1 MADFAQGYRIQS
13 GAREMAAA
21 LSAIDLL
28 SNSLFSE
35 EDVPSPGC
43 ESSLPVSFFVDAAH
57 AGHLFVAIE
66 LATEEPVGFSA
77 VTRVDGGAHLFQV
90 SVAPEHGRQGWG
102 RGLVEAAITWARE
115 QGDSGITLT
124 TFSHLPWNAPF
135 YAKLGFERV
144 EESAMG
150 PGLRTCLEKE
160 ARAGLDPAKRVAM
173 RLSFRSS

>member
-1 MADFAQGYRIQS
+1 MVDLAQGYRIELGRQ
-13 GAREMAAA
+13 EMAAA

-35 EDVPSPGC
+35 EDVPSPGR
-43 ESSLPVSFFVDAAH
+43 ESALPLSFFVDAAH

-66 LATEEPVGFSA
+66 LAIEEPVGFA
-77 VTRVDGGAHLFQV
+77 ALTRVDGGAHLFQV
-90 SVAPEHGRQGWG
+90 AVAPEHGRQGLG
-102 RGLVEAAITWARE
+102 RGLVEAAITCAQE

-135 YAKLGFERV
+135 YAKLGFERAG
-144 EESAMG
+144 ENTMG
-150 PGLRTCLEKE
+150 PGLRSCLEKE

-173 RLSFRSS
+173 RLSFGSS

>member
-1 MADFAQGYRIQS
+1 MVDFAQGYRIES
-13 GAREMAAA
+13 GTQEMAAA
-21 LSAIDLL
+21 LSAVDLL

-35 EDVPSPGC
+35 EDVPSPGR

-57 AGHLFVAIE
+57 EGHLFVATE
-66 LATEEPVGFSA
+66 LAIEEPVGFAA
-77 VTRVDGGAHLFQV
+77 VSRVDGGAHLFQV
-90 SVAPEHGRQGWG
+90 SVAPEYGRQGLG
-102 RGLVEAAITWARE
+102 RRLVEAAVSWARE

-144 EESAMG
+144 AEHSMS
-150 PGLRTCLEKE
+150 PGLRSCLEKE